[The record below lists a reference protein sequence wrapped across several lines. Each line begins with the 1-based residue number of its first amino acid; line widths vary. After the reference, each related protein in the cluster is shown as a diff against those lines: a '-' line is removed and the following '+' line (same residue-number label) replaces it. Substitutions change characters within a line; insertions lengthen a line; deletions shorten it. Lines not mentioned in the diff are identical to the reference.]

1 MSLPLL
7 GAGSSAPG
15 GGGALDNALLWQ
27 PGTDAMLW
35 QPIGT
40 DTLLWG

>member
-15 GGGALDNALLWQ
+15 GSALDGALLWQ

-35 QPIGT
+35 QPGT
-40 DTLLWG
+40 DVLLWSPV